1 MSKLQ
6 EIFQAQFIFYSQKAL
21 QCDKISCA
29 LCGFKTIHDWSI
41 RVHRKM
47 HLTHPHL
54 CRVGD
59 CRKCFKSEE
68 LLIEHQK
75 DHLGQVDGFQCDH
88 CDKKFTKQFPRTR
101 HVIRI
106 HQNVKR
112 RSTIHHRLLPQVVL
126 LLPRHQR
133 RVGVLHSSR
142 HHLQP
147 RHHPYC
153 PGQVLVSVK
162 ESIHLFEGSIL
173 SWSLHAICSNQ
184 QTDYDHLLVRHH
196 TASQV

>member
-1 MSKLQ
+1 
-6 EIFQAQFIFYSQKAL
+6 
-21 QCDKISCA
+21 
-29 LCGFKTIHDWSI
+29 
-41 RVHRKM
+41 M

-162 ESIHLFEGSIL
+162 ESIHLFEGSTL
-173 SWSLHAICSNQ
+173 SWSLHAICSIQ

-196 TASQV
+196 TASQVW